1 MWDII
6 IIQALDRERAP
17 PDDCSRSEEGNT
29 RKRGIQY
36 GKQNGRL
43 RQSQFA

>member
-29 RKRGIQY
+29 QKERNSIWETKW
-36 GKQNGRL
+36 
-43 RQSQFA
+43 